1 MDYPFCDI
9 HTHGNACCGLRLRSY
24 SFTDADFDSRVSQMP
39 YSVGVHPWHADEKR
53 AGEWIALLASEPAAA
68 IGEIGLDYACRTD
81 RDIQRDVFVRQLDI
95 ARKRRL
101 AVVLHVVRAFE
112 PVMDILKGYD
122 DLPSVVLH
130 GFIGSPEQ
138 ARQAL
143 AKGYFLSFGERAFAS
158 PKTLAALRETPL
170 SQLFLETDDSP
181 VPIEEIYARAAE
193 ARGVPTEVLQRATLA
208 NYERIFETRHG

>member
-24 SFTDADFDSRVSQMP
+24 SFTDADFDSRVSHMP

-138 ARQAL
+138 AAVAAGR
-143 AKGYFLSFGERAFAS
+143 GYFLSAGMRSFLSPRTVRA
-158 PKTLAALRETPL
+158 LAGAAESSLL
-170 SQLFLETDDSP
+170 LETDERAEDISA
-181 VPIEEIYARAAE
+181 VYARAAE
-193 ARGVPTEVLQRATLA
+193 ALDLSLPELKRIVYENYKRA
-208 NYERIFETRHG
+208 IG